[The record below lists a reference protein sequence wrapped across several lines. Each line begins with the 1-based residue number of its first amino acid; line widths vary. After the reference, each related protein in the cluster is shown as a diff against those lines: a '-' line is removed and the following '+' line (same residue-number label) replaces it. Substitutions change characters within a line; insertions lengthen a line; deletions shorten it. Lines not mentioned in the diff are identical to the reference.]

1 MVKRLLYSVLC
12 LVGSVSAQWYKELKP
27 AEPPRLIL
35 GGDYGVFRISHK
47 DFEQVY
53 KSRWGD
59 GFGGFAAVRFYG
71 TAYAAAKYGYF
82 YSYAKNSTA
91 KEGFTESSWE
101 EKWLKAGVRFRRLP
115 DGRWGSYYGFG
126 AAFYFIDETGSP
138 FLLADSASGAAG
150 KQQGSGFY
158 MEAAVEYLAT
168 SKAVVYLEAEVAS
181 GGIGGLTGFEE
192 KSIGGWR
199 FAAGL
204 SVSPF

>member
-1 MVKRLLYSVLC
+1 MVKRLLYAVLC
-12 LVGSVSAQWYKELKP
+12 LVGGVSAQWYKELKP

-35 GGDYGVFRISHK
+35 GGDYGAFRISHK
-47 DFEQVY
+47 DFERVY
-53 KSRWGD
+53 KSRWGG

-71 TAYAAAKYGYF
+71 TAYAAAKYGSF
-82 YSYAKNSTA
+82 YSSAKNQTA
-91 KEGFTESSWE
+91 AEGFMESSWKE
-101 EKWLKAGVRFRRLP
+101 EWLKAGVRFRRLP

-126 AAFYFIDETGSP
+126 AAFYFIDETGSQ
-138 FLLADSASGAAG
+138 FILAGSSSGAAG

-158 MEAAVEYLAT
+158 MEAAIEYLVT

-181 GGIGGLTGFEE
+181 GGIGGRTGFEE